1 MPCLLTAAPSFHSE
15 MALKFLK
22 LSMLSK
28 LIIDDQPMLDR
39 RLLPGG
45 ADESADRVGSDD
57 GASAHPLVCD
67 SSYCAN
73 RAQRAELEEAWVCVM
88 RQPWTLL
95 RTVMTQG
102 GWGAQAMPMGTTV
115 PSCMSHDDRALSA
128 AFARF
133 GASRAEKNALLR
145 VPSFARKSLVS
156 C

>member
-1 MPCLLTAAPSFHSE
+1 MPTGF
-15 MALKFLK
+15 
-22 LSMLSK
+22 
-28 LIIDDQPMLDR
+28 
-39 RLLPGG
+39 
-45 ADESADRVGSDD
+45 GSDD
-57 GASAHPLVCD
+57 GASAHALVCD
-67 SSYCAN
+67 SSYRAN
-73 RAQRAELEEAWVCVM
+73 RARRAELEEACACVM
-88 RQPWTLL
+88 RQPWTVW
-95 RTVMTQG
+95 RRGMTQG